1 MIKNLWCLTALLWLS
16 VLPIV
21 AQNEYVVGYCDN
33 ELPADMKPV
42 SLSEQEVRMS
52 AAIRLS
58 ANKLMRYKGCQLT
71 KIRFAVMEGFVNVS
85 V

>member
-1 MIKNLWCLTALLWLS
+1 
-16 VLPIV
+16 
-21 AQNEYVVGYCDN
+21 
-33 ELPADMKPV
+33 
-42 SLSEQEVRMS
+42 MS